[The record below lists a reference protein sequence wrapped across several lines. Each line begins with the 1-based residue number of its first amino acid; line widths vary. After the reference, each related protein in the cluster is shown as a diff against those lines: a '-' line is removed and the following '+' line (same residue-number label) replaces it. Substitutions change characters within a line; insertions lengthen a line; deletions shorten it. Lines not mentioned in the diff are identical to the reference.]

1 LPIQYGE
8 FTEWQRTVFGAS
20 ELVAATDSWDRS
32 LRGMHHFELLPDHSR
47 PAVLTADSNIVSI
60 LFDRTLTN
68 SVAALA
74 RDNGCSLFMTALA
87 VLLVLLPRQ
96 SKEVDIVAEHLAG
109 RR

>member
-1 LPIQYGE
+1 MAANGLRCI
-8 FTEWQRTVFGAS
+8 RTGGR
-20 ELVAATDSWDRS
+20 DR
-32 LRGMHHFELLPDHSR
+32 LLGPLTARHAHFELLPDHSR
-47 PAVLTADSNIVSI
+47 PAVLTANSNIVSI

>member
-8 FTEWQRTVFGAS
+8 FTEWQRAAFDSS
-20 ELVAATDSWDRS
+20 ELADATDFWDRS
-32 LRGMHHFELLPDHSR
+32 LRGMRHFELLPDHSR
-47 PAVLTADSNIVSI
+47 PAVPTANSNILSI
-60 LFDRTLTN
+60 SLDRTLTN

-87 VLLVLLPRQ
+87 VLLVLLRRQ